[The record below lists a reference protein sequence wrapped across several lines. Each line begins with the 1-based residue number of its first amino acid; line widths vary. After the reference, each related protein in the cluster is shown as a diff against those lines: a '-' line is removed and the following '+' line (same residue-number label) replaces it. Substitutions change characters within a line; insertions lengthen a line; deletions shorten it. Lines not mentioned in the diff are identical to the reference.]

1 MVVTTREIHFV
12 ICIARIVR
20 QGIKNMKKK
29 APHWMNCECK
39 CHGDWGEGYEDS
51 ANSCPHCQPE
61 KYPDYE
67 VENI

>member
-1 MVVTTREIHFV
+1 
-12 ICIARIVR
+12 
-20 QGIKNMKKK
+20 MKKK